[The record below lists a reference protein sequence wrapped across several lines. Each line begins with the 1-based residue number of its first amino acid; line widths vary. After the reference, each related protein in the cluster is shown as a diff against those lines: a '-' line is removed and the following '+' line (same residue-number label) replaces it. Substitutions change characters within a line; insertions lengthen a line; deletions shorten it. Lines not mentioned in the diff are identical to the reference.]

1 MAEESDKEDRT
12 EAPSPRRLEQA
23 RKEGNVPRSRELSTF
38 AITAT
43 GLALLMATG
52 SKLYQFLHQ
61 LLVDWFTFNQGKAAS
76 GEQILEHFR
85 RSLVD
90 GMFAMAPMLGAL
102 LVVAVATPM
111 AIGGWNFTSKG
122 FTPNFGKLNPASGL
136 KRMFSLQAVAEGAK
150 AILKSALI
158 GGVATWVIWD
168 ERGDLVGLVS
178 MPLDRAQIHLIGLME
193 HTFTLVVGA
202 MLLLVLLDVPFQLW
216 QYTKNLRM
224 TKEEVK
230 QEYKEQEG
238 SPEVKG
244 RIRQL
249 QREAARKRMM
259 QEVPKANVIVTNPTH
274 YAVALRY
281 EDGMAAPKLIAKGS
295 LKLAERIIEKAK
307 EHQVTVVRAPSF
319 ARALYFNV
327 ELEEDVPSKLYTA
340 AAQVLAYVF
349 QLEQYEKSG
358 GSSPVFPEQLQVP
371 PELDPES
378 KRNQHTAPTGT
389 P

>member
-23 RKEGNVPRSRELSTF
+23 RAEGNVPRSRELSTF
-38 AITAT
+38 VITAT

-52 SKLYQFLHQ
+52 SSIYQFLNK
-61 LLVDWFTFNQGKAAS
+61 LMIDWFTFDQRKAIDGA
-76 GEQILEHFR
+76 QILEQFR
-85 RSLVD
+85 SSLLDALMVL
-90 GMFAMAPMLGAL
+90 APILGAL
-102 LVVAVATPM
+102 FLAAALTPLS
-111 AIGGWNFTSKG
+111 IGGWNITSKG
-122 FTPNFGKLNPASGL
+122 FMPNFGKLNPAAGI
-136 KRMFSLQAVAEGAK
+136 KRMFSVQAATEGLK

-158 GGVATWVIWD
+158 GGVATWVIWS
-168 ERGDLVGLVS
+168 ERGALVGLVS
-178 MPLDRAQIHLIGLME
+178 MPLDRAQTQLIGLME
-193 HTFTLVVGA
+193 HTFQMVVGA
-202 MLLLVLLDVPFQLW
+202 MLLLVLIDVPFQLW
-216 QYTKNLRM
+216 QYQKNLRM
-224 TKEEVK
+224 TKEELK

-274 YAVALRY
+274 YAVALQY
-281 EDGMAAPKLIAKGS
+281 EEGMGAPKLIAKGS
-295 LKLAERIIEKAK
+295 LKLAERIIGKGK
-307 EHQVTVVRAPSF
+307 EHRIAVLRAPSF

-327 ELEEDVPSKLYTA
+327 ELNEAIPAKLYTA
-340 AAQVLAYVF
+340 AAQVLAYVY
-349 QLEQYEKSG
+349 QLQQYEQVG
-358 GSSPVFPEQLQVP
+358 GISPVFPEKLQVP